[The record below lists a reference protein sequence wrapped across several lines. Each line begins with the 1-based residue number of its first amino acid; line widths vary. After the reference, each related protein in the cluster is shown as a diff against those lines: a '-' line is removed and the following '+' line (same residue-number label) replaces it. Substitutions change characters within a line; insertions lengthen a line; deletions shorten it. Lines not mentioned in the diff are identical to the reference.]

1 MIQKQLLEA
10 LVFYQSKLNDFA
22 LGVVYI
28 VVMLLMVT
36 SQREGIVEW
45 NQEVKFLFQFLQNLE
60 QLFSM
65 SLSNSSGLQYFYI
78 SLPNEIYPEF
88 KANFFWQWYFASQ
101 AARKERHLKA
111 VHGSNKTAERI
122 VKNYLKAK
130 ALETVT
136 GRKRYSNPLST
147 SLDFCSVV
155 SFFHGD
161 NLQLFHSICFAMP
174 PTIKL
179 ALHTSFK

>member
-1 MIQKQLLEA
+1 M
-10 LVFYQSKLNDFA
+10 
-22 LGVVYI
+22 
-28 VVMLLMVT
+28 
-36 SQREGIVEW
+36 
-45 NQEVKFLFQFLQNLE
+45 
-60 QLFSM
+60 
-65 SLSNSSGLQYFYI
+65 
-78 SLPNEIYPEF
+78 
-88 KANFFWQWYFASQ
+88 
-101 AARKERHLKA
+101 KA
-111 VHGSNKTAERI
+111 VHGSNKAAERI

-147 SLDFCSVV
+147 SLDCCSVV
-155 SFFHGD
+155 SFFHVD